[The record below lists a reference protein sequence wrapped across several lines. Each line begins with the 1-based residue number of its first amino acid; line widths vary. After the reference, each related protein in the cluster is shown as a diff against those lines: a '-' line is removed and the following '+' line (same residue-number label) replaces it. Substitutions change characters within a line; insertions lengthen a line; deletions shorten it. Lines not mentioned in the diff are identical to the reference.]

1 MRQAFEAWAQRDGH
15 IVRRR
20 EDKPEE
26 YLVYETQRR
35 WLIWQ
40 AALAHGQKAA
50 AEAPQKFAPSENQP
64 QKMQADEASPQLA
77 FELRVGARRMVG
89 ENLLRLTLIRNAGA
103 AFSIGN
109 QATWLF
115 TLVSLAILVS
125 AAVSLTLIPM
135 LGARFLHR
143 TKADDPSLR
152 WTAWWDP
159 FRGPRMSPG
168 SRRTARSGWPGP
180 GHYR

>member
-50 AEAPQKFAPSENQP
+50 GEASHKFAPSDQP
-64 QKMQADEASPQLA
+64 QKMLADEASVRN
-77 FELRVGARRMVG
+77 RVLNEV
-89 ENLLRLTLIRNAGA
+89 LD
-103 AFSIGN
+103 AFSELDDNVGIESIVKVIQN
-109 QATWLF
+109 LKKKN
-115 TLVSLAILVS
+115 
-125 AAVSLTLIPM
+125 
-135 LGARFLHR
+135 RE
-143 TKADDPSLR
+143 KAEEK
-152 WTAWWDP
+152 A
-159 FRGPRMSPG
+159 
-168 SRRTARSGWPGP
+168 
-180 GHYR
+180 